1 MSIVAHSSLYIYIY
15 KDSHC
20 GAGRWWQ
27 VIPSISPY
35 PFHPFSVHTSIPPI
49 FAYDFSQK
57 YFGIFGSAKS
67 AKLCFGTNPLL
78 LQCD

>member
-1 MSIVAHSSLYIYIY
+1 MKVVA
-15 KDSHC
+15 SHPIHF
-20 GAGRWWQ
+20 AL
-27 VIPSISPY
+27 
-35 PFHPFSVHTSIPPI
+35 SIPPI
-49 FAYDFSQK
+49 FTYDFSKK